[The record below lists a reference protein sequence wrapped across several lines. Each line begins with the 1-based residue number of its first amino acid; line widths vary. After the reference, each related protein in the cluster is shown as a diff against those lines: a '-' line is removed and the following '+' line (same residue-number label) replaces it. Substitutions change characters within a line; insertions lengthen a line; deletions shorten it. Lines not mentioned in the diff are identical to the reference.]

1 MIVKGRRSRRI
12 MADEDIRDFDDAV
25 EVDEEVTDEEVVDEE
40 VADEDPVQVS
50 EEASEL
56 LFSPQEV
63 GELIYQISEK
73 PVDVYAEDDSV
84 TFSVDGVE
92 YTVEAEGDEEEL
104 VSATSLRGR
113 RPVSASSRVARRA
126 ARRPVSASSA
136 TAKRVGSRSVRKPVK
151 SSTVRRASR
160 VSASTERRPS
170 ASARRV
176 RRSK

>member
-25 EVDEEVTDEEVVDEE
+25 EVDEEVTDEV
-40 VADEDPVQVS
+40 DEDPVQVS

-73 PVDVYAEDDSV
+73 PVEVYSEDDAV

-126 ARRPVSASSA
+126 ERRPARKPVSA
-136 TAKRVGSRSVRKPVK
+136 
-151 SSTVRRASR
+151 STVRRARTSR
-160 VSASTERRPS
+160 ISASTQKRPS
-170 ASARRV
+170 SSARRV

>member
-1 MIVKGRRSRRI
+1 MIVKGRRSRRV

-25 EVDEEVTDEEVVDEE
+25 EVDEEVVDE
-40 VADEDPVQVS
+40 VADDEEPVQVS

-104 VSATSLRGR
+104 VSATSLRDK
-113 RPVSASSRVARRA
+113 RPVSASSRVARRT
-126 ARRPVSASSA
+126 ARRPVSASSE
-136 TAKRVGSRSVRKPVK
+136 TAKKVERRSVRKPVEA
-151 SSTVRRASR
+151 STVRRTSR